1 MITLTRAFVREWAA
15 VYDRRAKPGDRAVER
30 EVKAYLRGQPSTK
43 HLDKRHFVRL
53 ARWKST
59 RSTAAYQRN
68 SAQLVR
74 ETTYHASRIA
84 NERLKAYILTALD
97 GVSISV
103 AAAILHFFNP
113 RLYPVFD
120 RRHRT
125 TLKKAGWWPRR
136 VDDDGLDAWED
147 YVAVMRKLS
156 RRLRV
161 SLRELD
167 KALYAYDRW
176 RKRRR
181 R

>member
-1 MITLTRAFVREWAA
+1 MITLTRAFVREWAG
-15 VYDRRAKPGDRAVER
+15 VYDRRAKPRDRAVER
-30 EVKAYLRGQPSTK
+30 EVKGWLRGQPSTK
-43 HLDKRHFVRL
+43 HLDKRHFVQL
-53 ARWKST
+53 ARWKTT
-59 RSTAAYQRN
+59 RGSAAYERN
-68 SAQLVR
+68 SSALVR
-74 ETTYHASRIA
+74 ETTLLASRMS
-84 NERLKAYILTALD
+84 NERLKVHVLTALD
-97 GVSISV
+97 GVSITV

-120 RRHRT
+120 IRDRT
-125 TLKKAGWWPRR
+125 TLKKAGWWPRPR
-136 VDDDGLDAWED
+136 ADAELDAWEE